1 MKIYSKL
8 LSKIRARVKKVVG
21 IVSVAVGL
29 RYGKINSIPTSLS
42 SNSNQQVEQVQ
53 NYVEEDIQV
62 TDTDG
67 KVIKTGS
74 VILIGNQEVYQR
86 LVEEREFNLLEENDQ
101 QVVLAKFQGNPVT
114 PPTNR
119 GPSNFPTP
127 PSGGRPSRP
136 VYVPKYRTAPKVVP
150 GAGGGGGAGGAAEFD
165 DQCPVPENQKSQESK
180 TFNYDSHST
189 TKQNKDKKKK
199 RRNSHLDR
207 KVDING
213 HNFEIERVQV
223 EKKTPR
229 HGVDLGLDPDIGLD
243 GKPILD
249 QKTQKTMAKGNKEN
263 YQLFVDNLEKFME
276 NSEMR
281 EGYFRKGR
289 ENQQETFNFYDAE
302 TNRVASFRKDNGKFI
317 SFWKMDKPG
326 QIDEFLNNNNVI

>member
-1 MKIYSKL
+1 MVKL
-8 LSKIRARVKKVVG
+8 KRKSSGRKRRIFGTIILMLS
-21 IVSVAVGL
+21 L
-29 RYGKINSIPTSLS
+29 MFGKPRSSS
-42 SNSNQQVEQVQ
+42 SNTSSPSLDN
-53 NYVEEDIQV
+53 
-62 TDTDG
+62 
-67 KVIKTGS
+67 KVFHER
-74 VILIGNQEVYQR
+74 LIGD
-86 LVEEREFNLLEENDQ
+86 REFNLFEDNERD
-101 QVVLAKFQGNPVT
+101 VILAKADGNPIT

-127 PSGGRPSRP
+127 PSGSRSSRP
-136 VYVPKYRTAPKVVP
+136 VYVPKYRTAPKVVDQGLGAGVNP
-150 GAGGGGGAGGAAEFD
+150 AGAGGGPGAAEFE
-165 DQCPVPENQKSQESK
+165 DQCPVPKKEQSPESNTPNHGSTSKS
-180 TFNYDSHST
+180 
-189 TKQNKDKKKK
+189 KKKK

-207 KVDING
+207 KVEING
-213 HNFEIERVQV
+213 HNFEIERAQL

-229 HGVDLGLDPDIGLD
+229 HGVDLGLNPDIGVD

-249 QKTQKTMAKGNKEN
+249 QKTRKPMAKGNKEN
-263 YQLFVDNLEKFME
+263 YELFADNLEKFMK

-326 QIDEFLNNNNVI
+326 QIDEFLNDNNVI

>member
-1 MKIYSKL
+1 MKIFRYLTFISILSGIFFIIYQKSDEKGLRKL
-8 LSKIRARVKKVVG
+8 WTSFKIAIYIAAVLAGLITTPAEAIEPPANNNQVYHERLLNDQEVILVGRDSSGTPSNVPSKIGR
-21 IVSVAVGL
+21 
-29 RYGKINSIPTSLS
+29 
-42 SNSNQQVEQVQ
+42 
-53 NYVEEDIQV
+53 
-62 TDTDG
+62 
-67 KVIKTGS
+67 
-74 VILIGNQEVYQR
+74 
-86 LVEEREFNLLEENDQ
+86 
-101 QVVLAKFQGNPVT
+101 QGQS
-114 PPTNR
+114 
-119 GPSNFPTP
+119 PSNFPTP
-127 PSGGRPSRP
+127 PAGGKPSRP

-150 GAGGGGGAGGAAEFD
+150 GPGLGAGANLAGAGGGGGAAEFD

-207 KVDING
+207 KVEING
-213 HNFEIERVQV
+213 HNFEIERAQV

-229 HGVDLGLDPDIGLD
+229 HGVDLGLDPDIGVD

-249 QKTQKTMAKGNKEN
+249 QKTQKPMAKGNKEN
-263 YQLFVDNLEKFME
+263 YQLFADNLEKFME

-317 SFWKMDKPG
+317 SFWKIDKPG